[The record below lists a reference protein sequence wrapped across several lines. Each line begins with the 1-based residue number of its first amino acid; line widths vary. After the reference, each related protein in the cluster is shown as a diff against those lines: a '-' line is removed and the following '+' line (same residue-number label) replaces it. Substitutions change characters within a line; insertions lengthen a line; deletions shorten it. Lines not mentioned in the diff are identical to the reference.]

1 MDAVNASMSSLS
13 TSASSSSTTTTHRK
27 KSSPS
32 STTMNEPIS
41 QDTLTN
47 MGLLSSFSVASQS
60 DTSKTNTLLHS
71 VSSSDHPPTP
81 SSSTSLKKKNS
92 SSSKHSS
99 VEASSSK
106 RKPSELKF
114 KMESIGIQPEE
125 DDDLDMCPAR
135 TRAVWPRNR
144 QLIPWWQPSKPDDR
158 PPYSYATLIAF
169 AILISQDGRLLLSDI
184 YRWISENYPIFSMKA
199 PNWQNSIRHNLSLN
213 KKFFLKVDRRPTQ
226 ANPGKGCYWTLVP
239 GKEQWFMEIITKAD
253 AHKGKNHDIGLT
265 AELSMGHRNNLMVKH
280 HYHSSSHSAGP
291 PRPPPGSGATFS
303 NANMKITRPEDY
315 QPKRSSRR
323 KSSSSATTD
332 AGTGH
337 SDNKKKPTSTS
348 SSTPTPTSS
357 SPPTAT
363 PKSCKPVTA
372 APSLG
377 PMYSTFRMT
386 STTMESVSQA
396 SQDTNQQKKMKRHIT
411 DDDPTLDM
419 MINTKRAKWMPCM
432 DGDDEMMDDYLQM
445 DHDDNQSD
453 CDSGV
458 DISNELQD
466 GKKNTTTTTAAMVP
480 GGDVFTSTM
489 TDNGGLALTNE
500 TTAAFGMY
508 NVLDYFLDQ
517 LPLPFQQGDDA
528 TATASSL
535 FDNNNNNNNHL
546 YTSTPGFPMAPSDID
561 PVLGYPSFDYYS
573 TNGFF
578 YDGNNNNNNSNND
591 MVAQAPM
598 NDMYPTLLTS
608 RFNPPSDGDESDPV
622 VTGGAAAA
630 QGGDEEMVRS
640 NHNDS
645 CQFGMMTMMA
655 DNVVQPP
662 SQTATTAS
670 AAPTAT
676 KGPLVIHLNG
686 APTVTNGGGGGGDV
700 GMKEEDDM
708 ADAFLKFEDDDGM
721 PDTTNKDMMMMM
733 TSLDYPEMPVADT
746 LATADGAF
754 RHDFLNYNFTTMSD
768 LLQS

>member
-1 MDAVNASMSSLS
+1 MDAVNASMNNLS
-13 TSASSSSTTTTHRK
+13 TSTGSSSTTTTHRK
-27 KSSPS
+27 KSLPSP
-32 STTMNEPIS
+32 TTMNEPIS
-41 QDTLTN
+41 QDTLTT
-47 MGLLSSFSVASQS
+47 MGLLSSFSVTSQS

-81 SSSTSLKKKNS
+81 SSSTSLKKKPNN
-92 SSSKHSS
+92 SSKHSS

-144 QLIPWWQPSKPDDR
+144 QLVPWWQPSKPDDR

-291 PRPPPGSGATFS
+291 PPRPPPGSGATFS

-323 KSSSSATTD
+323 KSSSS
-332 AGTGH
+332 TGIN
-337 SDNKKKPTSTS
+337 DNNKKK
-348 SSTPTPTSS
+348 STPTAP
-357 SPPTAT
+357 AT

-396 SQDTNQQKKMKRHIT
+396 SSQDTNQQKKMKRHIT
-411 DDDPTLDM
+411 DDDPTPLDM
-419 MINTKRAKWMPCM
+419 MISTKRAKLCM
-432 DGDDEMMDDYLQM
+432 DDMMDDYLQM

-458 DISNELQD
+458 DISNELLD
-466 GKKNTTTTTAAMVP
+466 GKKNTVNVFSSTTE
-480 GGDVFTSTM
+480 
-489 TDNGGLALTNE
+489 NGLALTNE
-500 TTAAFGMY
+500 AAFGMY
-508 NVLDYFLDQ
+508 NVLDHFLDQ
-517 LPLPFQQGDDA
+517 LPLPLQHGDED
-528 TATASSL
+528 ASSL
-535 FDNNNNNNNHL
+535 FNNNL
-546 YTSTPGFPMAPSDID
+546 YTTTTTTQPGFPMAPSDID

-578 YDGNNNNNNSNND
+578 YDGNNNNNNNND
-591 MVAQAPM
+591 MVAPLSM

-608 RFNPPSDGDESDPV
+608 RFDPSPLDD
-622 VTGGAAAA
+622 AAA
-630 QGGDEEMVRS
+630 QGGMVRS
-640 NHNDS
+640 SHDDS
-645 CQFGMMTMMA
+645 CQFGMMSDTI
-655 DNVVQPP
+655 VQPQL
-662 SQTATTAS
+662 STT
-670 AAPTAT
+670 TTT

-686 APTVTNGGGGGGDV
+686 AP
-700 GMKEEDDM
+700 
-708 ADAFLKFEDDDGM
+708 
-721 PDTTNKDMMMMM
+721 P
-733 TSLDYPEMPVADT
+733 PVE
-746 LATADGAF
+746 
-754 RHDFLNYNFTTMSD
+754 
-768 LLQS
+768 